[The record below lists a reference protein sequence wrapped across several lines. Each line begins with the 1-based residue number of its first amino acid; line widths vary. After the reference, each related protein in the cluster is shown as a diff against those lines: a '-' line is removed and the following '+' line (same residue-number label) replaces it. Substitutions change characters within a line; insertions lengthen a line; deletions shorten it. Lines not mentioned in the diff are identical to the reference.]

1 MGAVETVVESEGLS
15 LRAHVATPAGASGYA
30 PPAVVFTHG
39 FPSAPGGGVNSY
51 ESFPSLV
58 ERVSST
64 MGWVALSFEFRG
76 TGSSAGNFSL
86 SGWLADVAAAVA
98 TVRKVTDVGGVWLAG
113 FGTGGSLAVCAGA
126 ADPTVSGVAAVAAP
140 ADFADWARAP
150 RDLLEHARRV
160 GTISEPDFP
169 PSFDEWAAELG
180 RHRAE
185 SAAAVLAPRP
195 LLVMHGSR
203 DELVPQLD
211 ARAVAEAHGAA
222 DLRII
227 TGAGHRLRHD
237 PRAIAV
243 LLGWLERQR
252 HRAVV

>member
-1 MGAVETVVESEGLS
+1 MVELS
-15 LRAHVATPAGASGYA
+15 LPSDGLILQAHLGRPPAPGGMA

-39 FPSAPGGGVNSY
+39 FPSEPGGGANSY
-51 ESFPSLV
+51 ASFPALI

-64 MGWVALSFEFRG
+64 MGWVAMSFQFRG
-76 TGSSAGNFSL
+76 AGASEGDFSL
-86 SGWLADVAAAVA
+86 SGWLADIAAAVA
-98 TVRKVTDVGGVWLAG
+98 FVRHELRVSGVWLAG

-126 ADPTVSGVAAVAAP
+126 ADPDIRGVAAVAAP
-140 ADFADWARAP
+140 ADFADWARSP
-150 RDLLEHARRV
+150 RQLLEHARQV
-160 GTISEPDFP
+160 GTISTPGFP
-169 PSFDEWAAELG
+169 PAMDEWAAELAE
-180 RHRAE
+180 HRAE
-185 SAAAVLAPRP
+185 SAAARLAPRP
-195 LLVMHGSR
+195 LLVMHGS
-203 DELVPQLD
+203 DDDLVPQID

-237 PRAIAV
+237 PRAVAV